1 MTYSS
6 PALSLTQIGVRQQV
20 CSDCDCRTPGDG
32 GCGREAAC
40 SVFLLLPRI
49 CDLVGRYQTEP
60 PCGFGLAV
68 RNLLR
73 HAADIQ
79 AISSQVDAAP
89 LDRHAEATVA
99 VAQQVFADLRT
110 AGARS

>member
-1 MTYSS
+1 MTYTS
-6 PALSLTQIGVRQQV
+6 PALSLTQIGVREQV
-20 CSDCDCRTPGDG
+20 CAECDCRTPGDG
-32 GCGREAAC
+32 ACGRETGC

-49 CDLVGRYQTEP
+49 CDLVGRHQAEP

-73 HAADIQ
+73 HAADSQ
-79 AISSQVDAAP
+79 AILSQDDTAP

-99 VAQQVFADLRT
+99 VVQQVFADLRA
-110 AGARS
+110 AG